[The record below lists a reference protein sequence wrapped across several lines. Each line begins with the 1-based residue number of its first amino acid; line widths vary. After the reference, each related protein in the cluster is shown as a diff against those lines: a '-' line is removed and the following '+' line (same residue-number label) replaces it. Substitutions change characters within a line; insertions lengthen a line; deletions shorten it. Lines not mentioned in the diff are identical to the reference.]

1 MENERRWIGQVDGRQ
16 LHVNHLTEGVWSVM
30 LMGDGDL
37 KADQQTTLAKAQAT
51 AEAAARRMWG
61 DDYSRLTLTSG
72 KQLPMKQFH
81 FNWQEQVA
89 PDVLTGN
96 DASVGI
102 SPSGRLLSYG
112 EHRAVRQVRPEDVR
126 VTKEEALKIARRE
139 IAARTQCE
147 TEIERATLLLSSHLS
162 PNRGPHWNISY
173 HMGRTVGGKLQTTAA
188 DMMLI
193 DAMTGRVIDLAKM
206 LGYDRPRS
214 PQRRPPGS

>member
-1 MENERRWIGQVDGRQ
+1 MEGRR
-16 LHVNHLTEGVWSVM
+16 LFVNSLTEGVWSVM

-37 KADQQTTLAKAQAT
+37 KADHQTTLAKAQAT

-61 DDYSRLTLTSG
+61 DDYSRLTLASA
-72 KQLPMKQFH
+72 KQLPMKQFS

-96 DASVGI
+96 DASVMI
-102 SPSGRLLSYG
+102 SPGGRLLSYG
-112 EHRAVRQVRPEDVR
+112 EHRATRQVRLEDVR
-126 VTKEEALKIARRE
+126 VTKEEALRIARRE
-139 IAARTQCE
+139 IAARTKC
-147 TEIERATLLLSSHLS
+147 EIEIAGTTLMLSSHLL

-173 HMGRTVGGKLQTTAA
+173 HMGTMVNGKLQTTAA

-193 DAMTGRVIDLAKM
+193 DAMTGKVIDLAKM

-214 PQRRPPGS
+214 PQRRPPAS